1 MRPGVIAACALTLL
15 GFSFAILAG
24 GQSLTGQ
31 TSTDAAGSSL
41 PAPAPGS
48 ADKPGVP
55 AATEADPPRPSL
67 QSRVTAPEKP
77 EPLEKSAELER
88 TAPREPLGDL
98 GLAASPKKT
107 DGGTILYRPVAS
119 AAGRI
124 ETMGYSI
131 TLADIEPLD
140 ADETCDFEGTSWPC
154 GARARSAFRAFL
166 RGRAVTCDVPPKP
179 DGAVTPTTCRLGK
192 QDVGAWLVANGWAR
206 ATAGPYADASENA
219 RSAGKG
225 IFGPPPSA
233 VSLPALPASDDLAIT
248 PTDPSG
254 PFQ

>member
-1 MRPGVIAACALTLL
+1 MRSGVIAACALTLL

-24 GQSLTGQ
+24 GQTLTGQ
-31 TSTDAAGSSL
+31 PSNDEALSAPTTGGADE
-41 PAPAPGS
+41 PAT
-48 ADKPGVP
+48 P

-98 GLAASPKKT
+98 GLAASPKKKA

-124 ETMGYSI
+124 EAMGYSI
-131 TLADIEPLD
+131 TLADIEALD
-140 ADETCDFEGTSWPC
+140 ADETCDFEGKTWPC

-192 QDVGAWLVANGWAR
+192 QDVGAWLVENGWAR

-225 IFGPPPSA
+225 MFGPPPAA
-233 VSLPALPASDDLAIT
+233 VSLPALPASEDLAIT